1 MWSSETIYGEATDSA
16 VTAAWE
22 ATVSNLRGKA
32 WQRRSQIT
40 KTKKDP
46 NDQQHCYDYSVFF
59 LTLSQLGHARGG
71 LTVSGRRDTAEMI
84 PCPRL

>member
-1 MWSSETIYGEATDSA
+1 MEKRRIQQSQLHGKLPFQTYG
-16 VTAAWE
+16 
-22 ATVSNLRGKA
+22 GKLGNVVRKS
-32 WQRRSQIT
+32 QRP
-40 KTKKDP
+40 KKDP

-71 LTVSGRRDTAEMI
+71 LTVSGRHDTAEMI